1 MVTPVGTVLLRNGV
15 EIDDPLSVLLG
26 FAETRWAFDV
36 ADASGPAAFGEP
48 DLRLANRGGARISAA
63 EIASV
68 LERRR
73 AIERRLRAIAPD
85 ASLMAAARSVPWL
98 QLRQLFDAFADL
110 RGVGLSKMT
119 KTLHRKRPALIPM
132 LDSVV
137 QGYLADDDP
146 GAQAPFGERALG
158 LVRGYKRDLDVNRVP
173 LRAVRRELAKRSH
186 PLSEVRVLDLLIW
199 SVEVPT

>member
-1 MVTPVGTVLLRNGV
+1 
-15 EIDDPLSVLLG
+15 
-26 FAETRWAFDV
+26 
-36 ADASGPAAFGEP
+36 
-48 DLRLANRGGARISAA
+48 
-63 EIASV
+63 
-68 LERRR
+68 
-73 AIERRLRAIAPD
+73 
-85 ASLMAAARSVPWL
+85 VPWL

-146 GAQAPFGERALG
+146 GAKAPFGERALG